1 MAKANHVVHQRQ
13 LYGSLVKE
21 MQGRVR
27 ELDTDS
33 LIDLLWSVATVPRG
47 HGPLSSSE
55 AAPGLDGTVSS
66 QYDGGPGGNESASRI
81 WAEFSDM

>member
-47 HGPLSSSE
+47 HVPLSSSE
-55 AAPGLDGTVSS
+55 AAPGLNGTVNS
-66 QYDGGPGGNESASRI
+66 QYDSGENESASRI